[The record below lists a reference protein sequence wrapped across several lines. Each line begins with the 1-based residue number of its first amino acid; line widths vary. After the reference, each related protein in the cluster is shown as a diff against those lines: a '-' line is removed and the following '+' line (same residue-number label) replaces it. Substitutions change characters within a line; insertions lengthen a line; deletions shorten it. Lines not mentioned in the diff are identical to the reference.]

1 MGLNQFLYVTGLQ
14 YTSPTNA
21 CVIGTST
28 PIVALLLSALFL
40 HMRITAR
47 RAVGIVLACCG
58 ALVLL
63 LGSVHGGG
71 GHLWGT
77 LCGWFAVAIESAS
90 QCLTVVGGREP
101 LGRNARSLQGCGEV
115 IKGLLIAF
123 IGQLPGAEMA
133 GDGQLGL

>member
-1 MGLNQFLYVTGLQ
+1 MGLNQFRYVTGLQ

-71 GHLWGT
+71 GHLLGDA
-77 LCGWFAVAIESAS
+77 LCLCSQSQLSQPRSVCPLSGVGNLSGAIPAVLRAA
-90 QCLTVVGGREP
+90 
-101 LGRNARSLQGCGEV
+101 ARSSSV
-115 IKGLLIAF
+115 S
-123 IGQLPGAEMA
+123 
-133 GDGQLGL
+133 